1 MLDDLKYALKRFFI
15 QIIEMNRI
23 LSTYTFKVPEITV
36 ESEDPISKE
45 EIKLFMNKFGK
56 CPSETDLTILETIVK
71 ENRLKEISFIGI
83 RKLFR

>member
-1 MLDDLKYALKRFFI
+1 
-15 QIIEMNRI
+15 
-23 LSTYTFKVPEITV
+23 
-36 ESEDPISKE
+36 
-45 EIKLFMNKFGK
+45 MNKFGK